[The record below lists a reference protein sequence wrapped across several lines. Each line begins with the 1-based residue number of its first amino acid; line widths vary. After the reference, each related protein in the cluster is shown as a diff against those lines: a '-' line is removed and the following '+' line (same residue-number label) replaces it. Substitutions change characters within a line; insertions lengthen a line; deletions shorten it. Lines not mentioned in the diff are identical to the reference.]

1 MRALV
6 CTVQPP
12 RVVRRGWKVARFAIA
27 AAARKK
33 RKIGREKRERE
44 GEGKRGEMDSDEGR
58 FPSGGTLGRE
68 AGGEGQRGGGAREGA
83 RVREGEARKEDRG
96 F

>member
-1 MRALV
+1 ME
-6 CTVQPP
+6 
-12 RVVRRGWKVARFAIA
+12 
-27 AAARKK
+27 
-33 RKIGREKRERE
+33 GREVRHSGGRAKKKKNREREERERE

-83 RVREGEARKEDRG
+83 RVREGEARKEHRG